1 MIRNALIVFKE
12 IDIRNHFIKGVL
24 FSPSPYQYVA
34 VCVFY
39 DADDL
44 TQLMSWIVNVFSF
57 TLKFFRCR
65 GPPTFNF
72 KK

>member
-12 IDIRNHFIKGVL
+12 IDIRNYFIKGVL
-24 FSPSPYQYVA
+24 FSPNPYQYVA

-44 TQLMSWIVNVFSF
+44 TQLTSWIVSVFSF
-57 TLKFFRCR
+57 ALKFFRCR

-72 KK
+72 KT